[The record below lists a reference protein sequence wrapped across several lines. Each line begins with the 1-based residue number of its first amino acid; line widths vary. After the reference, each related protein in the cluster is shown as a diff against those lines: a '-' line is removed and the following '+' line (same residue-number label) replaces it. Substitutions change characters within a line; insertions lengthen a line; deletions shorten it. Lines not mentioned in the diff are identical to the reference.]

1 MNAFHPPIFVAPS
14 EIADAFNS
22 ICMAPDALDTLEQL
36 ARAGDLEG
44 LLLLASREWASFSA
58 DVRVA
63 FAAQDHVILKGLPV
77 SADGATLLLA
87 ARAIGR
93 MFRTYRGGKIVKHFK
108 MSPWTTELSHTTREG
123 EFHTDLNTEASPP
136 AITAMQCLDQD
147 PGAPQYGLSRVV
159 RLTNLLAYLEE
170 RDDSETLSFLT
181 RETVTMANDR
191 ALSSWSGRAVEDGAI
206 RYHPET
212 LRAAARRSGHLAP
225 ELEDRI
231 AGVARAAL
239 AVSEPFNLERGDVL
253 LLSNYR
259 TLHYRGECSVVFKK
273 YPTEFIS
280 RSVFILHTSQELKG
294 S

>member
-1 MNAFHPPIFVAPS
+1 
-14 EIADAFNS
+14 
-22 ICMAPDALDTLEQL
+22 
-36 ARAGDLEG
+36 
-44 LLLLASREWASFSA
+44 
-58 DVRVA
+58 
-63 FAAQDHVILKGLPV
+63 
-77 SADGATLLLA
+77 
-87 ARAIGR
+87 
-93 MFRTYRGGKIVKHFK
+93 

-123 EFHTDLNTEASPP
+123 EFHTDLNTESSPP
-136 AITAMQCLDQD
+136 AITAMQCLDPD
-147 PGAPQYGLSRVV
+147 PGAPRYGLSRVV
-159 RLTNLLAYLEE
+159 RLTDLLTYLEE
-170 RDDSETLSFLT
+170 CDDSETLRFLT

-191 ALSSWSGRAVEDGAI
+191 SRSSWSGRAVEGGII

-225 ELEDRI
+225 ELEDRM

-259 TLHYRGECSVVFKK
+259 TLHYRGECSVVFEK

>member
-1 MNAFHPPIFVAPS
+1 VNGFHPPIVVAPS

-22 ICMAPDALDTLEQL
+22 ICMAPGALEMLEQS
-36 ARAGDLEG
+36 ARADDLEG
-44 LLLLASREWASFSA
+44 LPLLASGEWASFSA
-58 DVRVA
+58 DVRVT
-63 FAAQDHVILKGLPV
+63 FAERDHVILKGLPV

-87 ARAIGR
+87 ARAIGG

-123 EFHTDLNTEASPP
+123 EFHTDLNTESSPP
-136 AITAMQCLDQD
+136 AITAMQCLDPD
-147 PGAPQYGLSRVV
+147 PGTPHYGLSRVV
-159 RLTNLLAYLEE
+159 RLTDLLTYLEE
-170 RDDSETLSFLT
+170 CDDSETLRFLT

-191 ALSSWSGRAVEDGAI
+191 SLSSWSGRAVEKGVI

-239 AVSEPFNLERGDVL
+239 AVSEPFNLEGGDVL

-259 TLHYRGECSVVFKK
+259 TLHYRGECSVVFKQ